1 MLTLNE
7 LSQYLNQHN
16 IDFEIIAH
24 NKPIISKMDAEGL
37 FDIEKAAPVFILKT
51 ETYLFAFVLSSKRE
65 RIDFKL
71 LRNALGCSK
80 LSFAD
85 KKEVLD
91 ATGYEVGSIPLIG
104 HGIPCILDSQ
114 LMNYDYIFGG
124 TGDAFHTLKISP
136 NDVLKLNCNA
146 KIIDYSCSPD

>member
-7 LSQYLNQHN
+7 LDQYLNKQN
-16 IDFEIIAH
+16 IHYEIITH
-24 NKPIISKMDAEGL
+24 SNPIISKMDAKNI
-37 FDIEKAAPVFILKT
+37 FDIKKAAPVFILKT
-51 ETYLFAFVLSSKRE
+51 ETYLFAFILSSKRE

-71 LRNALGCSK
+71 LKNALGCAK

-104 HGIPCILDSQ
+104 HGLPCILDDQ
-114 LMNYDYIFGG
+114 LLHFDVVYGG
-124 TGDAFHTLKISP
+124 TGDPYHTLKISP
-136 NDVLKLNCNA
+136 SDILKLNNDA
-146 KIIDYSCSPD
+146 KIISY